1 MLIVFNSVL
10 SMYEI
15 NDIQNGIRGP
25 QNIMYKGKPVT
36 MTTVKRVTPLRI

>member
-15 NDIQNGIRGP
+15 NDIHNGIREP
-25 QNIMYKGKPVT
+25 HNIMYKGKPIT
-36 MTTVKRVTPLRI
+36 MTTVKD